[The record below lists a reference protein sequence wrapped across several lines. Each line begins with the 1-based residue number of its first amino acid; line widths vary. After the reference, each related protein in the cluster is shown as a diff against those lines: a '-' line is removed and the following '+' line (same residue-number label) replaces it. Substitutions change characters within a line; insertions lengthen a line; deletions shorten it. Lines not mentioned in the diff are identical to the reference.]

1 MIHIRIIP
9 FGKLKEQHWHDAEAE
24 YIKRLSPYAKV
35 EIIEIKEEAFQDVAE
50 RDEIRNK
57 EAGKIKK
64 YLDGQDTIIALT
76 ETGTHMDS
84 PAFADWLETY
94 TARTGKITFLIG
106 GPLGFA
112 KEILEKADTT
122 LSLSDLTFPHQMVR
136 TILLEQL
143 YRAITIQKGK
153 QYHY

>member
-9 FGKLKEQHWHDAEAE
+9 IGKLKEQHWREAEAE

-35 EIIEIKEEAFQDVAE
+35 EIIELREEAFRDIGE
-50 RDEIRNK
+50 REEIRAK
-57 EAGKIKK
+57 EAAKIKK
-64 YLDGQDTIIALT
+64 YLDGQDTVIALT
-76 ETGTHMDS
+76 ETGKHMDS
-84 PAFADWLETY
+84 PAFASWLEMQ
-94 TARTGKITFLIG
+94 TATTGKITFLIG
-106 GPLGFA
+106 GPLGFS
-112 KEILEKADTT
+112 KEVLDQVDAT